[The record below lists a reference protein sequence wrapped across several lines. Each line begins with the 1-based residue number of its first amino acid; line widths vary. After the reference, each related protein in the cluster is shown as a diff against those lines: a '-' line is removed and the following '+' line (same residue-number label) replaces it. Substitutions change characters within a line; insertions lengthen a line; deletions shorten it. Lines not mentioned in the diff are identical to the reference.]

1 MVRMSTAQAEGVTRP
16 GNRPVPDGER
26 RPPSG
31 DGTPPPARRRSGP
44 QLSRAWRLNLAALV
58 FLLPALLLFG
68 YFSWWPIL
76 RSALLA
82 FQQTNLVEPATWVGW
97 SNFVRLFDD
106 PVLPIAVRNTLWFTA
121 LSLLIGFP
129 LPVLVALLMS
139 EIRRFGG
146 LLRVLVYLPVVVPPV
161 VSVLLWKQFY
171 DPDSGLANH
180 VLGLIGLGPFLWLQD
195 QHWAMPGLVITAT
208 WAGVGGAV
216 LIYLAALAG
225 VSTELYD
232 AAEIDGASILRR
244 VWHIALPQIRGVLLL
259 MLLLQ
264 IIGAFQVFTE
274 PFVMTAG
281 GPENATIS
289 VLMLIYRYAFL
300 DGDYGR
306 AGALS
311 VLLAIVLGLVSAL
324 YLRLTRPWSKA

>member
-1 MVRMSTAQAEGVTRP
+1 MPAAPAPGVTRAE
-16 GNRPVPDGER
+16 GRPVPNNER
-26 RPPSG
+26 RPLSG
-31 DGTPPPARRRSGP
+31 TRPPTPRSRPRLARRW
-44 QLSRAWRLNLAALV
+44 RANLGALV
-58 FLLPALLLFG
+58 FLVPALLLFG

-76 RSALLA
+76 RSATLA

-97 SNFVRLFDD
+97 SNFDRLFND
-106 PVLPIAVRNTLWFTA
+106 PVLPTAVRNTLWFTA

-129 LPVLVALLMS
+129 LPVLVAMLMS
-139 EIRRFGG
+139 EVRRFGG

-161 VSVLLWKQFY
+161 VSVLLWKLFY
-171 DPDSGLANH
+171 EPDSGLANH
-180 VLGLIGLGPFLWLQD
+180 ALGAIGLGPYLWLQD
-195 QHWAMPGLVITAT
+195 QHWAMPSLVLTAT

-232 AAEIDGASILRR
+232 AAEIDGASVLRR
-244 VWHIALPQIRGVLLL
+244 VWHVMLPQIRGVLLL

-311 VLLAIVLGLVSAL
+311 VLLAIVLGIVSAL
-324 YLRLTRPWSKA
+324 YLRLTRPWSTA